1 MKDLTNAKEK
11 LEAQIHEKDETIET
25 LRKRIN
31 GLVSVSL
38 IFSLDFL
45 QNFNLTMSV
54 QFRMG

>member
-1 MKDLTNAKEK
+1 VKDLTNAKEK

>member
-1 MKDLTNAKEK
+1 MTNAKEK
-11 LEAQIHEKDETIET
+11 LEAQIHEKDETIGT
-25 LRKRIN
+25 LKKRIN

-45 QNFNLTMSV
+45 QNVNLTFSV

>member
-1 MKDLTNAKEK
+1 VKDLTNAKEK

-31 GLVSVSL
+31 GLVSVLL